1 MNSLNGGGG
10 KGPKGPSFDNLEQPP
25 MKGGSDGEGDSGD
38 DQKQGDQ
45 QQQGSGSGSGQ
56 SGDDQQNQQ
65 GQQQSGSGSGGA
77 SDQQIDNM
85 SGKEAAD
92 SAQQS
97 AQDAQTAA
105 TEAQNAA
112 NQAQQ
117 KASQSGSASDQA
129 KADAAQQA
137 ANQAQSAANAAQKAA
152 QDARSAA
159 GIGDD
164 QTARDKAKQA
174 RDAAN
179 QAKSAAKNAGSQ
191 SGQGGQQGQQGQQQ
205 GQDNKGQDQSKHSDR
220 SQSQD
225 GTEKGSKNNIAGN
238 LGDQAVNVNV
248 GDRWGGS
255 DIISKEDGMAI
266 SEAEGEPFTT
276 DEINQTPEQHAKAVI
291 NKNEKAI
298 KDIGKGTSMPMD
310 RKLARINEILSPSV
324 VNWKNLLAKL
334 FKNAGVKEEEQ
345 FKMKK
350 SRMGGGFSRA
360 DRYEKVNPRN
370 DILPSKNSA
379 DVFYLIDNS
388 GSISERDLYRT
399 FSEVLALECR
409 KDMNIRKSALT
420 YFSDDID
427 ESKIRV
433 WYKEDSKK
441 KKMELM
447 EQNGDV
453 CGGTQIA
460 KSVVHVTQ
468 LKKQFY
474 SRNNPRTLIIVF
486 TDAVDYDWKGIEQLP
501 EDIKRRLIFIVLNGP
516 GSGWGFD
523 TVIPNIL
530 NAGISDKNIVPI
542 DVTQDLKD

>member
-1 MNSLNGGGG
+1 
-10 KGPKGPSFDNLEQPP
+10 
-25 MKGGSDGEGDSGD
+25 
-38 DQKQGDQ
+38 
-45 QQQGSGSGSGQ
+45 
-56 SGDDQQNQQ
+56 
-65 GQQQSGSGSGGA
+65 
-77 SDQQIDNM
+77 
-85 SGKEAAD
+85 
-92 SAQQS
+92 
-97 AQDAQTAA
+97 
-105 TEAQNAA
+105 
-112 NQAQQ
+112 
-117 KASQSGSASDQA
+117 
-129 KADAAQQA
+129 
-137 ANQAQSAANAAQKAA
+137 
-152 QDARSAA
+152 
-159 GIGDD
+159 
-164 QTARDKAKQA
+164 
-174 RDAAN
+174 
-179 QAKSAAKNAGSQ
+179 
-191 SGQGGQQGQQGQQQ
+191 
-205 GQDNKGQDQSKHSDR
+205 
-220 SQSQD
+220 
-225 GTEKGSKNNIAGN
+225 

-388 GSISERDLYRT
+388 SSISERDLYRT